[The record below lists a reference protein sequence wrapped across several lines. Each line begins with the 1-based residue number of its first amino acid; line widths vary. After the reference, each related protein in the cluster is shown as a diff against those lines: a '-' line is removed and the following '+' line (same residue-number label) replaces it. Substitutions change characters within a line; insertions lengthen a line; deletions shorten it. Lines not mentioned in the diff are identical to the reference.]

1 MGWEM
6 TAPEGSW
13 TVPES
18 IDEVDDDWE
27 SSEPGR
33 ASGESGP
40 CKVCAPLTATSNTH
54 ARNTMEIF
62 WRKTIGTVAR
72 QS

>member
-1 MGWEM
+1 M

-33 ASGESGP
+33 AVGESGA
-40 CKVCAPLTATSNTH
+40 CKVCAPLTATSNAH

-62 WRKTIGTVAR
+62 WRKTIETVAR